1 MQGVAMV
8 AYKAHNL
15 MVESSSL
22 SPATLNFYYM
32 EENKQ
37 TNLIHCIVGSNIRDI
52 INQANK
58 LELKREDVI
67 KMFVLKEQV
76 YLVYYK

>member
-22 SPATLNFYYM
+22 SPATINFYYM
-32 EENKQ
+32 EENRQ
-37 TNLIHCIVGSNIRDI
+37 STLVHCIVGPNVRDI
-52 INQANK
+52 VKQSNELK
-58 LELKREDVI
+58 LKREDI
-67 KMFVLKEQV
+67 ISMFILKEQV

>member
-32 EENKQ
+32 EENRQ
-37 TNLIHCIVGSNIRDI
+37 NNLVHCIVGSNVREIV
-52 INQANK
+52 NQANELK
-58 LELKREDVI
+58 LKREDI
-67 KMFVLKEQV
+67 ISMFILKEQV

>member
-15 MVESSSL
+15 MVESSNL
-22 SPATLNFYYM
+22 SPATINFYYM
-32 EENKQ
+32 EENIQ
-37 TNLIHCIVGSNIRDI
+37 STLVHCIVGPNVRDI
-52 INQANK
+52 VKQANELK
-58 LELKREDVI
+58 LKREDI
-67 KMFVLKEQV
+67 ISMFILKEQV